1 MPSPIVKRLQYF
13 PEREPPRP
21 RAGRRI
27 FQTYKGGNVEFIP
40 GLVTDISAE
49 QWETLKKDNT
59 IAILIEAK
67 ALVEQNIPLPKG
79 ALEASPFTTIKHIVD
94 NCTDADKLVELAQKA
109 TTPELQ
115 ELVGNRADALSKQLA
130 DIRKLF
136 PPAKKI
142 TEVSELTVDDARPV
156 IQQETDLE
164 KLQEWALDP
173 RSSLRAIVESRIR
186 ELTKGATQS

>member
-1 MPSPIVKRLQYF
+1 MPSPIVKRMQYF

-40 GLVTDISAE
+40 GQVTDISAE

-79 ALEASPFTTIKHIVD
+79 ALEATPFTTIKHIVD
-94 NCTDADKLVELAQKA
+94 NCTDADKLTELAQKA

-115 ELVGNRADALSKQLA
+115 ELIGSRAEALSKQLG
-130 DIRKLF
+130 DIKKLF

-173 RSSLRAIVESRIR
+173 RSSLRAIVEARLK
-186 ELTKGATQS
+186 ELTKEIARS

>member
-1 MPSPIVKRLQYF
+1 MPSPIVKRMQYF

-40 GLVTDISAE
+40 GQVTDISAE

-79 ALEASPFTTIKHIVD
+79 ALEATPFTTIKHIVD
-94 NCTDADKLVELAQKA
+94 NCTDADKLTELAQKA

-115 ELVGNRADALSKQLA
+115 ELIGSRAEALSKQLG
-130 DIRKLF
+130 DIKKLF

-156 IQQETDLE
+156 IQKETDLE
-164 KLQEWALDP
+164 KLKEWATDP
-173 RSSLRAIVESRIR
+173 RSSLRSIVEARIR
-186 ELTKGATQS
+186 ELTKESVQS

>member
-1 MPSPIVKRLQYF
+1 MTSPIVKRLQYF

-21 RAGRRI
+21 RAAGRT
-27 FQTYKGGNVEFIP
+27 FGTYKGGSVRFDP
-40 GLVTDISAE
+40 GQVTDITAD

-67 ALVEQNIPLPKG
+67 ALVERDIPLPKDS
-79 ALEASPFTTIKHIVD
+79 LLTTSIETVKHIVS
-94 NCTDADKLVELAQKA
+94 NCTDADKLTELAQKA

-115 ELVGNRADALSKQLA
+115 ELIGNRADALSRQLG
-130 DIRKLF
+130 DIKKLF
-136 PPAKKI
+136 PLAKTI

-156 IQQETDLE
+156 IQQETNLE
-164 KLQEWALDP
+164 KLREWALDP

-186 ELTKGATQS
+186 ELTKGAA

>member
-1 MPSPIVKRLQYF
+1 MSSPIVKRMQYF

-40 GLVTDISAE
+40 GQVTDISAE

-79 ALEASPFTTIKHIVD
+79 ALEATPFTTIKHIVD
-94 NCTDADKLVELAQKA
+94 NCTDADKLTELAQKA

-115 ELVGNRADALSKQLA
+115 ELIGNRADALSRQLA

-164 KLQEWALDP
+164 KLREWALDP

-186 ELTKGATQS
+186 ELTKGAA